1 MSNRMED
8 ADTACLMQGM
18 SRVLG
23 TSADQIEG
31 RLGGER
37 LRDMVTTCRS
47 CTRSD
52 DCILW
57 LVENEAGARRAPG
70 YCLNGEQLEVLTR

>member
-1 MSNRMED
+1 MDNRMEE
-8 ADTACLMQGM
+8 ARTACLMQGM

-23 TSADQIEG
+23 TSPDQIEG
-31 RLGGER
+31 HLGRER
-37 LRDMVTTCRS
+37 MEAMVETCRA

-57 LVENEAGARRAPG
+57 LLDHQEGSRRAPG
-70 YCLNGEQLEVLTR
+70 YCLNGEQLEVLAR